1 MKTDEIIKLFDRIK
15 MHYTMFTYNDE
26 KVKEWHKFLKDY
38 SNEDVNR
45 RLDEY
50 LSYGYEQPPFCMAL
64 TKGIEKIK
72 KSDEDDSWVT
82 ECDICKEKIRIY
94 GNDMSEFDKHYRKCQ
109 KIDFIDRI
117 VFRYK
122 GQHIAIVKYYQMSDE
137 ELEDNYQRTMKY
149 YREHRD
155 SKPSTLKQMPEG
167 D

>member
-1 MKTDEIIKLFDRIK
+1 MKRVEITILFNRIK
-15 MHYTMFTYNDE
+15 NHYNTFTTGDE
-26 KVKEWHKFLKDY
+26 KVDEWYRFLKDY
-38 SNEDVNR
+38 SSEDVNK

-50 LSYGYEQPPFCMAL
+50 LSYEYENAPLCMSL

-122 GQHIAIVKYYQMSDE
+122 GQHIASVKYYQMNDE
-137 ELEDNYQRTMKY
+137 ELEENYQRTMKY

-155 SKPSTLKQMPEG
+155 PKPSILKQIPEG

>member
-26 KVKEWHKFLKDY
+26 KVKEWHRFLKDY
-38 SNEDVNR
+38 SSEDINK

-50 LSYGYEQPPFCMAL
+50 LSYEYENAPLCMSL
-64 TKGIEKIK
+64 IKGIEKIK

-122 GQHIAIVKYYQMSDE
+122 GQHIASVKYYQMNDE
-137 ELEDNYQRTMKY
+137 ELEENYQRTMKY
-149 YREHRD
+149 YMEHRD
-155 SKPSTLKQMPEG
+155 SKPSILKEIPEG

>member
-1 MKTDEIIKLFDRIK
+1 MKREEITKLFNRIK
-15 MHYTMFTYNDE
+15 NHYNTFTTGDE
-26 KVKEWHKFLKDY
+26 KVDEWYRFLKDY
-38 SNEDVNR
+38 SSEDVNKK
-45 RLDEY
+45 LDEY

-94 GNDMSEFDKHYRKCQ
+94 GNDMTDYEKHWRRCS

-117 VFRYK
+117 VFQYK
-122 GQHIAIVKYYQMSDE
+122 GQHIASVKYYQMSDE
-137 ELEDNYQRTMKY
+137 ELEDNYQRTLKY

-155 SKPSTLKQMPEG
+155 SKPSILKEMQEG